1 LGVWKSNLI
10 NEIQEGIENP
20 KILFAKAFSNPHK
33 AKWTIQGAGLIWF
46 LGCFLL
52 LCFYEIELS
61 LALADSGLFTLGF
74 MLGVFVLERIFSFYI
89 PRGGNNWLLLIIPLL
104 MSMITVWAHGYIQ
117 SWFFDADP
125 DYTQFL
131 FDHLY
136 LRWAVLGLAEVMVAL
151 IAIVVSKLE
160 EQEESQQRE
169 AMMNELS
176 KEAELTQL
184 RQQLQPHFLFNS
196 LNSINALV
204 VSQPQQA
211 REMVIQLSEFLRGTI
226 RKDPQKWVSVSEEL
240 AYLRLY
246 LDIEKVRFGHRLD
259 IKIEVKKDAESL
271 QLPQLLMQPLVENAI
286 KYGLYGVIEE
296 VSIDLSI
303 SKNQNYLMISI
314 SNPYDPEVGPGKGTG
329 FGLSSVE
336 RRLFLVFGRKDLLET
351 TQVDSNFNVKLK
363 IPQRNDQN
371 YNH

>member
-1 LGVWKSNLI
+1 
-10 NEIQEGIENP
+10 
-20 KILFAKAFSNPHK
+20 LFAKAFSNPHK
-33 AKWTIQGAGLIWF
+33 AKWIIQGAGLIWF
-46 LGCFLL
+46 LGCFSLL
-52 LCFYEIELS
+52 YFYGIELS

-74 MLGVFVLERIFSFYI
+74 LLGVFVLERIFSFYI
-89 PRGGNNWLLLIIPLL
+89 PKGGNNWLLLIIPLL
-104 MSMITVWAHGYIQ
+104 MSLITVWSHAYIQ
-117 SWFFDADP
+117 SWFFDADL

-131 FDHLY
+131 LDHRY
-136 LRWAVLGLAEVMVAL
+136 LRWAVLGLAEILVAL

-160 EQEESQQRE
+160 QQEESQQRE

-204 VSQPQQA
+204 VSQPQKA

-246 LDIEKVRFGHRLD
+246 LDIEKVRFGHRLN
-259 IKIEVKKDAESL
+259 INFEIEEGAESL
-271 QLPQLLMQPLVENAI
+271 QLPQLLIQPLLENAI
-286 KYGLYGVIEE
+286 KYGLYGVTEE

-314 SNPYDPEVGPGKGTG
+314 SNPYDPEAAPAKGTG
-329 FGLSSVE
+329 FGLNSVE

-351 TQVDSNFNVKLK
+351 GQIDSKFIVKLK
-363 IPQRNDQN
+363 IPQRND
-371 YNH
+371 

>member
-1 LGVWKSNLI
+1 
-10 NEIQEGIENP
+10 
-20 KILFAKAFSNPHK
+20 LFAKAFSNPHK
-33 AKWTIQGAGLIWF
+33 AKWVIQGAGLIWF
-46 LGCFLL
+46 LGCFSLL
-52 LCFYEIELS
+52 YFYGIELS

-89 PRGGNNWLLLIIPLL
+89 PKGGNNWLLLIIPLL
-104 MSMITVWAHGYIQ
+104 VSLITVWAHACIQ
-117 SWFFDADP
+117 SWVFDADP
-125 DYTQFL
+125 DYIQFL
-131 FDHLY
+131 LDHRF
-136 LRWAVLGLAEVMVAL
+136 LRWAVLGLAEVLVAL

-160 EQEESQQRE
+160 QQEESQQRE
-169 AMMNELS
+169 TMMNELS

-204 VSQPQQA
+204 VSQPQKA

-246 LDIEKVRFGHRLD
+246 LDIEKVRFGHRL
-259 IKIEVKKDAESL
+259 KINFEIEEGAESL
-271 QLPQLLMQPLVENAI
+271 QLPQLLIQPLLENAI
-286 KYGLYGVIEE
+286 KYGLYGVTEE
-296 VSIDLSI
+296 VSINLSI

-314 SNPYDPEVGPGKGTG
+314 SNPYDSEVAPAKGTG
-329 FGLSSVE
+329 FGLNSVE

-351 TQVDSNFNVKLK
+351 KQMDSNFNVKLK
-363 IPQRNDQN
+363 IPQRND
-371 YNH
+371 

>member
-1 LGVWKSNLI
+1 
-10 NEIQEGIENP
+10 
-20 KILFAKAFSNPHK
+20 LFAKAFSNPHK
-33 AKWTIQGAGLIWF
+33 AKWVIQGAGLIWF
-46 LGCFLL
+46 LGCFSLL
-52 LCFYEIELS
+52 YFYGIELS

-89 PRGGNNWLLLIIPLL
+89 PKGGNNWLLLIIPLL
-104 MSMITVWAHGYIQ
+104 VSLITVWAHAYIQ
-117 SWFFDADP
+117 NWVFDADP
-125 DYTQFL
+125 DYIQFL
-131 FDHLY
+131 LDHRF
-136 LRWAVLGLAEVMVAL
+136 LRWAVLGLAEVLVAL

-160 EQEESQQRE
+160 QQEESQQRE
-169 AMMNELS
+169 TMMNELS

-204 VSQPQQA
+204 VSQPQKA

-246 LDIEKVRFGHRLD
+246 LDIEKVRFGHRL
-259 IKIEVKKDAESL
+259 KINFEIEEGAESL
-271 QLPQLLMQPLVENAI
+271 QLPQLLIQPLLENAI
-286 KYGLYGVIEE
+286 KYGLYGVTEE
-296 VSIDLSI
+296 VSINLSI

-314 SNPYDPEVGPGKGTG
+314 SNPYDSEVAPAKGTG
-329 FGLSSVE
+329 FGLNSVE

-351 TQVDSNFNVKLK
+351 KQMDSNFNVKLK
-363 IPQRNDQN
+363 IPQRND
-371 YNH
+371 

>member
-1 LGVWKSNLI
+1 M
-10 NEIQEGIENP
+10 
-20 KILFAKAFSNPHK
+20 FAKAFSNPHK
-33 AKWTIQGAGLIWF
+33 AKWIIQGAGLTWF

-52 LCFYEIELS
+52 LYFYGIELS

-89 PRGGNNWLLLIIPLL
+89 PKGWNNWLLLIIPLL
-104 MSMITVWAHGYIQ
+104 MSLMTVWVHWFIQ

-131 FDHLY
+131 IDHRY
-136 LRWAVLGLAEVMVAL
+136 LRWAVLGLAEVLVTL

-160 EQEESQQRE
+160 QQEASQQRE

-204 VSQPQQA
+204 VSQPQKA

-226 RKDPQKWVSVSEEL
+226 RKDPQKWVSVSGEL

-246 LDIEKVRFGHRLD
+246 LDIEKVRFGHRLN
-259 IKIEVKKDAESL
+259 IKIEVEEGAESL
-271 QLPQLLMQPLVENAI
+271 QLPQLLIQPLLENAI
-286 KYGLYGVIEE
+286 KYGLYGVTEE

-314 SNPYDPEVGPGKGTG
+314 SNPYDPEVAPDKGTG
-329 FGLSSVE
+329 FGLSSVD
-336 RRLFLVFGRKDLLET
+336 RRLFLLFGRKDLLET
-351 TQVDSNFNVKLK
+351 SHVDSNFNVKLK
-363 IPQRNDQN
+363 IPQRND
-371 YNH
+371 

>member
-1 LGVWKSNLI
+1 M
-10 NEIQEGIENP
+10 
-20 KILFAKAFSNPHK
+20 FAKAFSNPHK
-33 AKWTIQGAGLIWF
+33 AKWVIQGAGLIWF
-46 LGCFLL
+46 LGCFSLL
-52 LCFYEIELS
+52 YFYGIELS

-89 PRGGNNWLLLIIPLL
+89 PKGGNNWLLLIIPLL
-104 MSMITVWAHGYIQ
+104 VSLITVWAHAYIQ

-125 DYTQFL
+125 DYGQFL
-131 FDHLY
+131 LDHRF
-136 LRWAVLGLAEVMVAL
+136 LRWAVLGLAEVLVAL

-160 EQEESQQRE
+160 QQEESQQRE
-169 AMMNELS
+169 TMMNELS

-204 VSQPQQA
+204 VSQPQKA

-246 LDIEKVRFGHRLD
+246 LDIEKVRFGHRL
-259 IKIEVKKDAESL
+259 KINFEIEEGAESL
-271 QLPQLLMQPLVENAI
+271 QLPQLLIQPLLENAI
-286 KYGLYGVIEE
+286 KYGLYGVTEE
-296 VSIDLSI
+296 VSINLSI

-314 SNPYDPEVGPGKGTG
+314 SNPYDSEVAPAKGTG
-329 FGLSSVE
+329 FGLNSVE

-351 TQVDSNFNVKLK
+351 KQMDSNFNVKLK
-363 IPQRNDQN
+363 IPQRND
-371 YNH
+371 